1 MNLSILHS
9 DVMKDRST
17 AMYLTVLVLQEAEAH
32 IEDFVGEADFTDS
45 NVLIE
50 SLREN
55 LRLWKDEEEEE
66 ENKRLAK
73 LKGLEDDEEDIKQ
86 PTEENSN
93 GEEK

>member
-55 LRLWKDEEEEE
+55 LRLWKDEEEED